1 MADKYMY
8 WLDGIKGLG
17 KNTKKNLL
25 QAFGSA
31 EEVYKGSGKLVN
43 CILEEKKQELF
54 WQAKGKIDVTE
65 GFERAC
71 REGIELVS
79 FLDDGF
85 PKKLL
90 QIPDAPLCIYY
101 KGQLPKEE
109 LISVAVIGARE
120 CSDYGEYVAVE
131 LGKILGE
138 RRIQVISGMARGI
151 DGISQSA
158 ALKAGGSSFGVL
170 GCGVDI
176 CYPKSNRKL
185 YHELCRT
192 GGILSEYPPGTEPMA
207 KLFPPRNRIVSG
219 LADVLV
225 VIEARQRSGT
235 SITVEM
241 ALEQGKDI
249 YAVPGRVTDR
259 LSDGC
264 NRMIKEGAHVF
275 LFPEDFIE
283 DLKQLLPKKS
293 EAMRRCQSEQKDIAE
308 EGIEIEDEDVGM
320 IAEDEELTKTLRKVL
335 DYYPQSTEQ
344 IADILRKKYKTELRQ
359 DELSAK
365 LIYMCLLGMAKQSSP
380 GWFARENG
388 NPDRKKSPLSLKRGS
403 V

>member
-31 EEVYKGSGKLVN
+31 EEVYKGSGKLIN

-54 WQAKGKIDVTE
+54 WQAKGKTDVTE
-65 GFERAC
+65 VFEKAC
-71 REGIELVS
+71 REGIEWVS
-79 FLDDGF
+79 FQDDMF

-90 QIPDAPLCIYY
+90 QIPDTPFCIYY

-109 LISVAVIGARE
+109 LVSVAIIGARE

-185 YHELCRT
+185 YHELCLT

-275 LFPEDFIE
+275 LSPEDFIE

-293 EAMRRCQSEQKDIAE
+293 ETMQRWQSEQKDTAE
-308 EGIEIEDEDVGM
+308 ESIGIGDADIGM
-320 IAEDEELTKTLRKVL
+320 MAEYEELTMTLRKVL

-344 IADILRKKYKTELRQ
+344 IADILKKKYKTELRQ

-380 GWFARENG
+380 GWFAREN
-388 NPDRKKSPLSLKRGS
+388 
-403 V
+403 